1 MLEVRNLSVTYG
13 KHLAL
18 TEVSLD
24 IARGEMVA
32 VLGANGAGKSSLLGS
47 AGGRVRPSG
56 GSIRFKGEDLLSMAP
71 HRRVE
76 EGIAIV
82 PEGRGIFPAL
92 TVEEN
97 LSLGANPVRARAEAA
112 QKRDE
117 IFRLFPKLEER
128 RKQLAGTMSGGEQQM
143 VAIARALMSNPEL
156 LLLDE
161 PSLGLAPIVVQEVF
175 VALERIRDSGMTIMI
190 VEQNARA
197 TLKLANR
204 AYLIEA
210 GRIIG
215 SGAASDLRSNPAVI
229 QAFLGGP
236 ASKTD

>member
-1 MLEVRNLSVTYG
+1 MLEIRNLSVTYG

-18 TEVSLD
+18 SQVSLE
-24 IARGEMVA
+24 IAKGEMVA

-47 AGGRVRPSG
+47 AGGRVKPSG
-56 GSIRFKGEDLLSMAP
+56 GTIRFRGQDLLAMPP

-76 EGIAIV
+76 EGIAMV
-82 PEGRGIFPAL
+82 PEGRGIFPGL

-97 LSLGANPVRARAEAA
+97 LTLGANPVRARTGARA
-112 QKRDE
+112 KREE
-117 IFRLFPKLEER
+117 ILQLFPKLEER

-143 VAIARALMSNPEL
+143 VAIGRALMSNPDL
-156 LLLDE
+156 LLMDE

-175 VALERIRDSGMTIMI
+175 AALERIRDSGMTIML

-215 SGAASDLRSNPAVI
+215 SGAAADLRNDPAVI
-229 QAFLGGP
+229 QAFLGG
-236 ASKTD
+236 ATEQNH